1 MKISRKAD
9 YALRAVLYIAKQPAE
24 KRNSINAI
32 AESETVPRDFL
43 AKILKELTR
52 SEILKSYQGVHGGYQ
67 LSKAP
72 NHVSVLD
79 VIEAMDGPL
88 GLNLCVRGED
98 GCDCNKAEKCAMFP
112 FWDKMQKQVR
122 TILKNESVA
131 KLRATAASRR

>member
-9 YALRAVLYIAKQPAE
+9 YALRAVLYISKQPTD

-32 AESETVPRDFL
+32 AESESVPRDFL

-67 LSKAP
+67 LAKTP
-72 NHVSVLD
+72 NQVSVLD

-88 GLNLCVRGED
+88 GINLCVRGED
-98 GCDCNKAEKCAMFP
+98 GCDCEKSERCTMYP
-112 FWDKMQKQVR
+112 FWDKLQKQLKS
-122 TILKNESVA
+122 ILKSETLV
-131 KLRATAASRR
+131 KLRGGRK